1 MVTGRKVEL
10 RPLATSVVGSY
21 PQPEALIDRDR
32 LATLGV
38 PRVRA
43 RQIWRVADEALEA
56 AQDEATIAAIRD
68 MESAGL
74 DIITDGEIRRESYS
88 NRFATALDGLDIDNP
103 AEVPNRTNGTTWV
116 PRIVGPIRRRE
127 PVQLRDMEFL
137 RAHTDRIAKI
147 TVPGPFTMSMQAS
160 NEHYASPREAAMAY
174 ADAVNAE
181 IRDLFAA
188 GADIVQLDEPWMQAR
203 HEQAREFAVE
213 AINRALDG
221 VVGTTAV
228 HMCFG
233 YASAVKNKPSG
244 YSFLPELDAVDAD
257 QISIEAA
264 QPNLD
269 TAILEK
275 LPSKAVLVGVIGMD
289 TTEAESPQLVAERI
303 RTALRHLPPE
313 RMVVAPD
320 CGMKYLTRESAL
332 AKLNSMVEGARI
344 VRAELGVE

>member
-1 MVTGRKVEL
+1 MTAAKIALG
-10 RPLATSVVGSY
+10 PLATSVVGSY
-21 PQPEALIDRDR
+21 PQPESLIDREV
-32 LATLGV
+32 LLSSGV

-43 RQIWRVADEALEA
+43 RQIWRVADSELEP
-56 AQDEATIAAIRD
+56 AQDEGTVAAIRD

-74 DIITDGEIRRESYS
+74 DIVTDGEIRRESYS

-127 PVQLRDMEFL
+127 PVQKRDMEFL

-147 TVPGPFTMSMQAS
+147 TVPGPFTMSMQAA
-160 NEHYASPREAAMAY
+160 NEHYESPREAAMAY

-181 IRDLFAA
+181 IHDMFAA
-188 GADIVQLDEPWMQAR
+188 GADIVQLDEPWMQSR

-221 VVGTTAV
+221 VTGTTAV

-264 QPNLD
+264 QPDLD

-275 LPSKAVLVGVIGMD
+275 LPSKAVLVGVIGMESR
-289 TTEAESPQLVAERI
+289 EAESPQLVAERI
-303 RTALRHLPPE
+303 RAALKHLPPE
-313 RMVVAPD
+313 RMIVAPD

-332 AKLNSMVEGARI
+332 AKLTAMVEGARI
-344 VRAELGVE
+344 VRAELGLE

>member
-1 MVTGRKVEL
+1 MTLG
-10 RPLATSVVGSY
+10 PLTTSVVGSY
-21 PQPEALIDRDR
+21 PQPESLIDREV
-32 LATLGV
+32 LLSSGV

-43 RQIWRVADEALEA
+43 RQIWQIADGDLEA
-56 AQDEATIAAIRD
+56 AQDEGTVAAIRD

-74 DIITDGEIRRESYS
+74 DIVTDGEIRRESYS

-127 PVQLRDMEFL
+127 PVQRRDMEFL

-160 NEHYASPREAAMAY
+160 NEHYESPRDAAMAY

-181 IRDLFAA
+181 IQDMFAA

-203 HEQAREFAVE
+203 HDQAREFAVE
-213 AINRALDG
+213 AINRALDS
-221 VVGTTAV
+221 VTGTTAV

-264 QPNLD
+264 QPDLD

-275 LPSKAVLVGVIGMD
+275 LPSKAVLVGVIGMESPD
-289 TTEAESPQLVAERI
+289 PESPQLVAERI
-303 RTALRHLPPE
+303 RAALKHLPPE
-313 RMVVAPD
+313 RMIVAPD
-320 CGMKYLTRESAL
+320 SGMKYLTRESAL
-332 AKLNSMVEGARI
+332 AKLTAMVEGARI
-344 VRAELGVE
+344 ARAELGVD